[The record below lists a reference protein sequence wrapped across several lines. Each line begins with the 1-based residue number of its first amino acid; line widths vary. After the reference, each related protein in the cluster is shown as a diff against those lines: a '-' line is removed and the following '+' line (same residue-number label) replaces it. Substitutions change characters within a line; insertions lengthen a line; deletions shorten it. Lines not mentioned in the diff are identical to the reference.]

1 MLFLF
6 FVLFFLTIYN
16 IVFYF
21 ILIYYMADIEALR
34 NKITNLEGANT
45 TLYESIGE
53 LKNKIT
59 DLESDLVIIGKP
71 TQK

>member
-1 MLFLF
+1 
-6 FVLFFLTIYN
+6 
-16 IVFYF
+16 
-21 ILIYYMADIEALR
+21 MADIEALR